1 MCNVGAAGSYRCVPD
16 MSWFPLYDV
25 IHVCTCTCPHTCIAV
40 VSFTCNS
47 WSSDPACDVIKK
59 LQAPSMSVHVNFS
72 MDDFDSAICCRYF
85 NMHLYRYGKNWEC
98 QHVWLLV
105 ASKYQC
111 FHATKLS
118 PVRHFRS
125 DLLHAQPSH
134 IYVTRLFYQENHVFE
149 LTNRRVVKV
158 IGIN

>member
-59 LQAPSMSVHVNFS
+59 LQALSISVHVNFS

-85 NMHLYRYGKNWEC
+85 NMHLNYISRR
-98 QHVWLLV
+98 Q
-105 ASKYQC
+105 
-111 FHATKLS
+111 KLRV
-118 PVRHFRS
+118 PTC
-125 DLLHAQPSH
+125 
-134 IYVTRLFYQENHVFE
+134 VTA
-149 LTNRRVVKV
+149 RRVKIPVLPCNQAVSCSTFPLWSLACSTLPHLRNAAVLSGESRIWTYK
-158 IGIN
+158 